1 MIIPPIF
8 GAIQS
13 VRDGL
18 EKRYI
23 ASYLALTVVGMGSW
37 CFHMTLKYEMQ
48 LLDELPMIYSC
59 CIFVYCMFECFK
71 MKNSVNYHLLFT
83 LVLFSLI
90 VTTVYLK
97 ELSKEGATYYR
108 CYHTV
113 SCMVAYFNWP
123 WFLSS
128 HPFQFIYKN
137 TLPEIQAKSEV
148 SLWNLASDP
157 V

>member
-1 MIIPPIF
+1 MILPPIF

-13 VRDGL
+13 VRSGL
-18 EKRYI
+18 EKRYT

-90 VTTVYLK
+90 VTMVYLK
-97 ELSKEGATYYR
+97 VKEPIFHQVIFENYCTFYYLT
-108 CYHTV
+108 CFVFSFSSIFYAFTT
-113 SCMVAYFNWP
+113 SENEMVDA
-123 WFLSS
+123 LG
-128 HPFQFIYKN
+128 KN
-137 TLPEIQAKSEV
+137 SV
-148 SLWNLASDP
+148 
-157 V
+157 